1 MNKRKCNVVV
11 LSDIHLGTY
20 GCHAKELVSY
30 LKSIEP
36 ELLILNG
43 DIIDIWQFRK
53 HYFPSSHMQVIK
65 EIFSLLTKGTKIVY
79 VTGNHDESLR
89 RYSGLQLGNFQLQD
103 KLVIEIDGK
112 KTWIFHGDVFDATT
126 KGSAKMIAK
135 LGGHG
140 YDLLIIINRM
150 INWLL
155 KLFGKEKMSLSK
167 KVKHSVKKAISWIR
181 DFEQTSA
188 ELAIENGYHN
198 VICGHIHQPQ
208 IRTITTD
215 KGSVNYMNSGDWIE
229 NLTALEYNCGKW
241 EIYSFNEKELPTMI
255 SHSQNELKKI
265 PVVNIIPEEIAL
277 FFNTIASAG
286 IK

>member
-1 MNKRKCNVVV
+1 MTKRKCNVVV

-20 GCHAKELVSY
+20 GCHAKELINY

-36 ELLILNG
+36 ELLVLNG

-65 EIFSLLTKGTKIVY
+65 EIFSLLSKGTKIVY
-79 VTGNHDESLR
+79 ITGNHDESLR
-89 RYSGLQLGNFQLQD
+89 RYSGLELGNFQLQD
-103 KLVIEIDGK
+103 KLVLEIDGK

-126 KGSAKMIAK
+126 KGSAKLIAK

-140 YDLLIIINRM
+140 YDLLIILNRG
-150 INWLL
+150 INWML
-155 KLFGKEKMSLSK
+155 KSIGKEKMSFSK
-167 KVKHSVKKAISWIR
+167 KVKSSVKKAVSWIG

-188 ELAIENGYHN
+188 ELAIENNYHN

-208 IRTITTD
+208 IRTITTE

-229 NLTALEYNCGKW
+229 NLSSLEYNNGKW
-241 EIYSFNEKELPTMI
+241 EIYHFNEVDFSSSSSPVFKEE
-255 SHSQNELKKI
+255 NKI
-265 PVVNIIPEEIAL
+265 PIINIIPEEIAL
-277 FFNTIASAG
+277 FFSSVASVG

>member
-1 MNKRKCNVVV
+1 MTKRKCNVVV
-11 LSDIHLGTY
+11 LSDVHLGTY
-20 GCHAKELVSY
+20 GCHAKELINY

-36 ELLILNG
+36 ELLVLNG

-65 EIFSLLTKGTKIVY
+65 EIFSLLSKGTKIVY
-79 VTGNHDESLR
+79 ITGNHDESLR
-89 RYSGLQLGNFQLQD
+89 RYSGLELGNFQLQD
-103 KLVIEIDGK
+103 KLVLEIDGK

-126 KGSAKMIAK
+126 KGSAKLIAK

-140 YDLLIIINRM
+140 YDLLIILNRG
-150 INWLL
+150 INWMLQSI
-155 KLFGKEKMSLSK
+155 GKEKMSFSK
-167 KVKHSVKKAISWIR
+167 KVKNSVKKAVSWIG

-188 ELAIENGYHN
+188 ELAIENNYHN

-208 IRTITTD
+208 IRTITTE

-229 NLTALEYNCGKW
+229 NLSSLEYNNGKW
-241 EIYSFNEKELPTMI
+241 EIYYFNEMDLPIASNPIFKEE
-255 SHSQNELKKI
+255 NKI
-265 PVVNIIPEEIAL
+265 PIINIIPEEIAL
-277 FFNTIASAG
+277 FFNSVATIG

>member
-11 LSDIHLGTY
+11 VSDVHLGTY

-43 DIIDIWQFRK
+43 DIVDIWQFRK

-65 EIFSLLTKGTKIVY
+65 EIFSLLSKGTKIVY
-79 VTGNHDESLR
+79 ITGNHDESLR

-126 KGSAKMIAK
+126 KGSAKLIAK

-140 YDLLIIINRM
+140 YDLLIILNRM
-150 INWLL
+150 INWIL
-155 KLFGKEKMSLSK
+155 KSLGREKMSLSK
-167 KVKHSVKKAISWIR
+167 KVKESVKKAVSWIG

-188 ELAIENGYHN
+188 ELAIENNYHN

-208 IRTITTD
+208 IRTINTD

-229 NLTALEYNCGKW
+229 NLTALEYNHGKW
-241 EIYSFNEKELPTMI
+241 EIYSFNEQELSTIPNP
-255 SHSQNELKKI
+255 SLNETNKI

-277 FFNTIASAG
+277 FFNTIVSAG

>member
-167 KVKHSVKKAISWIR
+167 KVKQSVKKAVSWIG

-188 ELAIENGYHN
+188 ELAIENDYHN

-229 NLTALEYNCGKW
+229 NLTALEYNSGKW
-241 EIYSFNEKELPTMI
+241 EIYSFNEKELPATI
-255 SHSQNELKKI
+255 SPSPNELKKI

-277 FFNTIASAG
+277 FFNTVASAG

>member
-1 MNKRKCNVVV
+1 MVVV
-11 LSDIHLGTY
+11 SDVHLGTY

-43 DIIDIWQFRK
+43 DIVDIWQFRK

-65 EIFSLLTKGTKIVY
+65 EIFSLLSKGTKIVY
-79 VTGNHDESLR
+79 ITGNHDESLR

-126 KGSAKMIAK
+126 KGSAKLIAK

-140 YDLLIIINRM
+140 YDLLIILNRM
-150 INWLL
+150 INWIL
-155 KLFGKEKMSLSK
+155 KSLGREKMSLSK
-167 KVKHSVKKAISWIR
+167 KVKESVKKAVSWIG

-188 ELAIENGYHN
+188 ELAIENNYHN

-208 IRTITTD
+208 IRTINTD

-229 NLTALEYNCGKW
+229 NLTALEYNHGKW
-241 EIYSFNEKELPTMI
+241 EIYSFNEQELSTIPNP
-255 SHSQNELKKI
+255 SLNETNKI

-277 FFNTIASAG
+277 FFNTIVSAG